1 MGKKLSWVWGQKQPD
16 PVKLKLAVENRE
28 IVLIKSKLTV
38 SIDLEVT
45 SPVDVDVFK
54 VISDSRINFI
64 MPPNSSVG
72 EALLT
77 HVQVVGRGG

>member
-28 IVLIKSKLTV
+28 IVLIKNKVTL

-64 MPPNSSVG
+64 MPPNSSAG
-72 EALLT
+72 EAVLT

>member
-28 IVLIKSKLTV
+28 IVLIKNKVTL